1 MEMLKT
7 FEEKITYAVEKVKAL
22 KEEKI
27 ALEKRVSDL
36 EKKIVLKDQE
46 LERQTIEKASIKKQI
61 EELLTELD
69 TLELK

>member
-1 MEMLKT
+1 MLKT